1 MTRGHAAGIV
11 PEANQAS
18 NELGYYGRVPVGNGH
33 AAAGFNTVFTAGAAA
48 AGLTA
53 DFFAAAFLGAAAFFA
68 TGFLAAAFLGAAAF
82 FATGLAAT
90 FFAGTA
96 FFAAG
101 FFAAV
106 FFAAVAILF
115 LLHVMEKIKV
125 LRLETPLAH
134 RDEPGGLFIGTSMLV
149 VCANEFGTGRTA
161 ASPHIC
167 STSAIIGWKQV
178 NFFTRFTP
186 SATFTQQGQ

>member
-82 FATGLAAT
+82 FATGLAAAFLGAAAFFATGLAAT

-115 LLHVMEKIKV
+115 LLHVMEKIK
-125 LRLETPLAH
+125 LL
-134 RDEPGGLFIGTSMLV
+134 GLKP
-149 VCANEFGTGRTA
+149 A
-161 ASPHIC
+161 
-167 STSAIIGWKQV
+167 
-178 NFFTRFTP
+178 
-186 SATFTQQGQ
+186 